1 MSKKTFDFSGYAT
14 RVDLKCSD
22 GAIIREDAFKHQN
35 GETVPLVWQHLHNG
49 PENILGHAML
59 EHRKDGVYAYA
70 SFNDSEQ
77 GRNAKELVR
86 HGDVKA
92 LSIYANKL
100 VRRGVDVLHGA
111 IREVSLVLSGANPG
125 AYIDNVVIAHGDS
138 YETSED
144 EAIIYTGLSFETQAE
159 TIEHADD
166 SKEPDMAEKTVGDI
180 FETLTE
186 EQKNVVYYMIG
197 EALSEAGADDDD
209 EAEHSAFY
217 ENDDYISHNDG
228 EETITMTRNVF
239 ESLAHGTPM
248 DEGLTLSHSDIK
260 SIFADGERK
269 NSLKEAVIAHATTY
283 GIENIDMLF
292 PDAKTIGN
300 RPEFIKRRTEW
311 VASVL
316 TDTHHSPFSRIKT
329 ILADITEDDA
339 RAKGYIKASMKK
351 EEWFTLAKRVTTP
364 QTVYKKQK
372 LDRNDILDITD
383 FDVVIW
389 VKEEMRL
396 MLDEEIAAA
405 ALVGDGRS
413 AGDPDKI
420 KSPSP
425 TADGEGIRAIALDA
439 SYYAYK
445 VEWDAADADDVPFVD
460 RVMTSLVDYTGSGS
474 PKLYTSPQI
483 LAGLL
488 VERDTLGRR
497 MYSSRAELATA
508 MGVSAIVDIP
518 ASILARANFET
529 TAGAVTT
536 THSLKGIV
544 ANLRDYTFG
553 SDAGGKTTLFD
564 DFDIDFNQQ
573 KYLLEARLSGTLT
586 KPFSAAT
593 LWENSVN

>member
-144 EAIIYTGLSFETQAE
+144 EAIIYTGLSFEIQAE
-159 TIEHADD
+159 TIEHADY

-197 EALSEAGADDDD
+197 EALSEAGADD

-217 ENDDYISHNDG
+217 ENDDYIRHNDE

-283 GIENIDMLF
+283 GIENIDLLF
-292 PDAKTIGN
+292 PDAKTIGD

-316 TDTHHSPFSRIKT
+316 NDTHHSPFSRIKT

-396 MLDEEIAAA
+396 LLDEEIAAA

-425 TADGEGIRAIALDA
+425 NADGEGIRAIALDA

-445 VEWDAADADDVPFVD
+445 VEWAAADADDIPFVD

-518 ASILARANFET
+518 ASILARANFQT
-529 TAGAVTT
+529 TEGAVTT

>member
-144 EAIIYTGLSFETQAE
+144 EAIIYTGLSFEIQAE

-197 EALSEAGADDDD
+197 EALSEAGADD

-217 ENDDYISHNDG
+217 ENDDYIRHNDG

-292 PDAKTIGN
+292 PDAKTVGN

-316 TDTHHSPFSRIKT
+316 NDTHHSPFSRIKT

-425 TADGEGIRAIALDA
+425 NADGEGIRAIALDA

-445 VEWDAADADDVPFVD
+445 VEWDAADADDIPFVD

-518 ASILARANFET
+518 ASILARANFQT
-529 TAGAVTT
+529 TEGAVTT

>member
-197 EALSEAGADDDD
+197 EALSEAGADD
-209 EAEHSAFY
+209 ETEHSAFY

-260 SIFADGERK
+260 SIFAEGERK

-292 PDAKTIGN
+292 PDAQTIGS
-300 RPEFIKRRTEW
+300 RPEFVKRRTEW

-593 LWENSVN
+593 LWENSAN

>member
-197 EALSEAGADDDD
+197 EALSEAGADD

-260 SIFADGERK
+260 SIFAEGERK

-283 GIENIDMLF
+283 GIEDIDMLF

>member
-144 EAIIYTGLSFETQAE
+144 EAIIYTGLSFEIQAE

-197 EALSEAGADDDD
+197 EALSEAGADD

-260 SIFADGERK
+260 SIFAEGERK

-292 PDAKTIGN
+292 PDAQTIGN
-300 RPEFIKRRTEW
+300 RPEFVKRRTEW

-518 ASILARANFET
+518 ASILARANFQT

>member
-144 EAIIYTGLSFETQAE
+144 EAIIYTGLSFEIQAE

-197 EALSEAGADDDD
+197 EALSEAGADD

-283 GIENIDMLF
+283 GIEDIDMLF

-553 SDAGGKTTLFD
+553 SDDGGKTTLFD

-593 LWENSVN
+593 LWENSAN

>member
-144 EAIIYTGLSFETQAE
+144 EAIIYTGLSFEIQAE

-197 EALSEAGADDDD
+197 EALSEAGADD

-260 SIFADGERK
+260 SIFAEGERK

-283 GIENIDMLF
+283 GIEDIDMLF

-529 TAGAVTT
+529 TEGAVTT

-593 LWENSVN
+593 LWENSAN

>member
-144 EAIIYTGLSFETQAE
+144 EAIIYTGLSFEIQAE

-197 EALSEAGADDDD
+197 EALSEAGADD

-292 PDAKTIGN
+292 PDAKTVGN

-316 TDTHHSPFSRIKT
+316 DDTHHSPFSRIKT

-425 TADGEGIRAIALDA
+425 NADGEGIRAIALDA

-445 VEWDAADADDVPFVD
+445 VEWDAADADDIPFVD

-518 ASILARANFET
+518 ASILARANFQT
-529 TAGAVTT
+529 TEGAVTT

-544 ANLRDYTFG
+544 TNLRDYTFG
-553 SDAGGKTTLFD
+553 SDDGGKTTLFD

>member
-1 MSKKTFDFSGYAT
+1 MSKKKFDFSGYAT

-144 EAIIYTGLSFETQAE
+144 EAIIYTGLSFEIQAE

-197 EALSEAGADDDD
+197 EALSEAGADD
-209 EAEHSAFY
+209 EVEQSAFY

-260 SIFADGERK
+260 SIFAEGERK

-292 PDAKTIGN
+292 PDAKTVGD

-316 TDTHHSPFSRIKT
+316 NDTHHSPFSRIKT

-425 TADGEGIRAIALDA
+425 NADGEGIRAIALDA

-445 VEWDAADADDVPFVD
+445 VEWAAADADDIPFVD

-518 ASILARANFET
+518 ASILARANFQT
-529 TAGAVTT
+529 TEGAVTT

>member
-144 EAIIYTGLSFETQAE
+144 EAIIYTGLSFEIQAE

-166 SKEPDMAEKTVGDI
+166 SEEPDMAEKTVGDI

-197 EALSEAGADDDD
+197 EALSEAGADD

-292 PDAKTIGN
+292 PDAQTIGN
-300 RPEFIKRRTEW
+300 RPEFVKRRTEW

-593 LWENSVN
+593 LWENSAN

>member
-197 EALSEAGADDDD
+197 EALSEAGADD

-292 PDAKTIGN
+292 PDAKTIGD
-300 RPEFIKRRTEW
+300 RPEFVKRRTEW

-593 LWENSVN
+593 LWENSAN

>member
-1 MSKKTFDFSGYAT
+1 MSKKKFDFSGYAT

-144 EAIIYTGLSFETQAE
+144 EAIIYTGLSFEIQAE

-197 EALSEAGADDDD
+197 EALSEAGADD
-209 EAEHSAFY
+209 EVEQSAFY

-260 SIFADGERK
+260 SIFAEGERK

-283 GIENIDMLF
+283 GIEDIDMLF
-292 PDAKTIGN
+292 PDAKTVGS

-316 TDTHHSPFSRIKT
+316 NDTHHSPFSRIKT

-425 TADGEGIRAIALDA
+425 NADGEGIRAIALDA

-445 VEWDAADADDVPFVD
+445 VEWAAADADDIPFVD

-518 ASILARANFET
+518 ASILARANFQT
-529 TAGAVTT
+529 TEGAVTT

>member
-197 EALSEAGADDDD
+197 EALSEAGADD

-217 ENDDYISHNDG
+217 ENDDYIRHNDE

-260 SIFADGERK
+260 SIFAEGERK

-300 RPEFIKRRTEW
+300 RPEFVKRRTEW

-316 TDTHHSPFSRIKT
+316 NDTHHSPFSRIKT

>member
-159 TIEHADD
+159 AIEHADD

-197 EALSEAGADDDD
+197 EALSEAGADD

-260 SIFADGERK
+260 SIFAEGERK

-283 GIENIDMLF
+283 GIEDIDMLF

>member
-35 GETVPLVWQHLHNG
+35 GETVPLVWQHLHND
-49 PENILGHAML
+49 PENILGHARL

-70 SFNDSEQ
+70 SFNDSKQ
-77 GRNAKELVR
+77 GLNAKELVR

-144 EAIIYTGLSFETQAE
+144 EAIIYTGLSFEIQAE

-166 SKEPDMAEKTVGDI
+166 SEEPDMAEKTVGDI

-197 EALSEAGADDDD
+197 EALSEAGADD

-260 SIFADGERK
+260 SIFAEGERK

-292 PDAKTIGN
+292 PDAKTIGD
-300 RPEFIKRRTEW
+300 RPEFVKRRTEW

-316 TDTHHSPFSRIKT
+316 NDTHHSPFSRIKT

-518 ASILARANFET
+518 ASILARANFQT
-529 TAGAVTT
+529 TEGAVTT

>member
-144 EAIIYTGLSFETQAE
+144 EAIIYTGLSFEIQAE

-197 EALSEAGADDDD
+197 EALSEAGADD

-529 TAGAVTT
+529 TVGAVTT

-593 LWENSVN
+593 LWENSAN

>member
-1 MSKKTFDFSGYAT
+1 MSKKTLDFSGYAT

-144 EAIIYTGLSFETQAE
+144 EAIIYTGLSFEIQAE

-197 EALSEAGADDDD
+197 EALSEAGADD

-248 DEGLTLSHSDIK
+248 DEGLSLSHSDIK
-260 SIFADGERK
+260 SIFAEGERK

-300 RPEFIKRRTEW
+300 RPEFVKRRTEW

-445 VEWDAADADDVPFVD
+445 VEWDAADADDIPFVD

-518 ASILARANFET
+518 ASILARANFQT

>member
-1 MSKKTFDFSGYAT
+1 MSKKKFDFSGYAT

-144 EAIIYTGLSFETQAE
+144 EAIIYTGLSFEIQAE

-197 EALSEAGADDDD
+197 EALSEAGADD
-209 EAEHSAFY
+209 EVEQSAFY

-283 GIENIDMLF
+283 GIEDIDMLF
-292 PDAKTIGN
+292 PDAKTVGN

-316 TDTHHSPFSRIKT
+316 NDTHHSPFSRIKT

-425 TADGEGIRAIALDA
+425 NADGEGIRAIALDA

-445 VEWDAADADDVPFVD
+445 VEWAAADADDIPFVD

-518 ASILARANFET
+518 ASILARANFQT
-529 TAGAVTT
+529 TEGAVTT

>member
-144 EAIIYTGLSFETQAE
+144 EAIIYTGLSFEIQAE

-197 EALSEAGADDDD
+197 EALSEAGADD

-292 PDAKTIGN
+292 PDAKTIGD

-425 TADGEGIRAIALDA
+425 NADGEGIRAIALDA

-445 VEWDAADADDVPFVD
+445 VEWAAADADDIPFVD

-518 ASILARANFET
+518 ASILARANFQT

>member
-144 EAIIYTGLSFETQAE
+144 EAIIYTGLSFEIQAE
-159 TIEHADD
+159 TIEHADY

-197 EALSEAGADDDD
+197 EALSEAGADD

-217 ENDDYISHNDG
+217 ENDDYIRHNDE

-260 SIFADGERK
+260 SIFAEGERK

-283 GIENIDMLF
+283 GIEDIDLLF
-292 PDAKTIGN
+292 PDAKTIGD

-316 TDTHHSPFSRIKT
+316 NDTHHSPFSRIKT

-425 TADGEGIRAIALDA
+425 NADGEGIRAIALDA

-518 ASILARANFET
+518 ASILARANFQT
-529 TAGAVTT
+529 TEGAVTT

>member
-144 EAIIYTGLSFETQAE
+144 EAIIYTGLSFEIQAE

-197 EALSEAGADDDD
+197 EALSEAGADD

-283 GIENIDMLF
+283 GIENIDLLF
-292 PDAKTIGN
+292 PDAKTIGD
-300 RPEFIKRRTEW
+300 RPEFVKRRTEW

-425 TADGEGIRAIALDA
+425 NADGEGIRAIALDA

-445 VEWDAADADDVPFVD
+445 VEWAAADADDIPFVD

-518 ASILARANFET
+518 ASILARANFQT

>member
-197 EALSEAGADDDD
+197 EALSEAGADD

-260 SIFADGERK
+260 SIFADGER
-269 NSLKEAVIAHATTY
+269 
-283 GIENIDMLF
+283 
-292 PDAKTIGN
+292 
-300 RPEFIKRRTEW
+300 
-311 VASVL
+311 
-316 TDTHHSPFSRIKT
+316 
-329 ILADITEDDA
+329 
-339 RAKGYIKASMKK
+339 
-351 EEWFTLAKRVTTP
+351 
-364 QTVYKKQK
+364 
-372 LDRNDILDITD
+372 
-383 FDVVIW
+383 
-389 VKEEMRL
+389 
-396 MLDEEIAAA
+396 
-405 ALVGDGRS
+405 
-413 AGDPDKI
+413 
-420 KSPSP
+420 
-425 TADGEGIRAIALDA
+425 
-439 SYYAYK
+439 
-445 VEWDAADADDVPFVD
+445 
-460 RVMTSLVDYTGSGS
+460 
-474 PKLYTSPQI
+474 
-483 LAGLL
+483 
-488 VERDTLGRR
+488 
-497 MYSSRAELATA
+497 
-508 MGVSAIVDIP
+508 
-518 ASILARANFET
+518 
-529 TAGAVTT
+529 
-536 THSLKGIV
+536 
-544 ANLRDYTFG
+544 
-553 SDAGGKTTLFD
+553 
-564 DFDIDFNQQ
+564 
-573 KYLLEARLSGTLT
+573 
-586 KPFSAAT
+586 
-593 LWENSVN
+593 

>member
-144 EAIIYTGLSFETQAE
+144 EAIIYTGLSFEIQAE

-197 EALSEAGADDDD
+197 EALSEAGADD

-283 GIENIDMLF
+283 GIENIDLLF
-292 PDAKTIGN
+292 PDAKTIGD

-316 TDTHHSPFSRIKT
+316 NDTHHSPFSRIKT

-425 TADGEGIRAIALDA
+425 NADGEGIRAIALDA

-445 VEWDAADADDVPFVD
+445 VEWAAADADDIPFVD

-518 ASILARANFET
+518 ASILARANFQT

>member
-144 EAIIYTGLSFETQAE
+144 EAIIYTGLSFEIQAE

-197 EALSEAGADDDD
+197 EALSEAGADD

-217 ENDDYISHNDG
+217 ENDDYIRHNDE

-260 SIFADGERK
+260 SIFAEGERK

-292 PDAKTIGN
+292 PDAQTIGN
-300 RPEFIKRRTEW
+300 RPEFVKRRTEW

-316 TDTHHSPFSRIKT
+316 NDTHHSPFSRIKT

-396 MLDEEIAAA
+396 LLDEEIAAA

-518 ASILARANFET
+518 ASILARANFQT
-529 TAGAVTT
+529 TEGAVTT

-544 ANLRDYTFG
+544 VNLRDYTFG

>member
-144 EAIIYTGLSFETQAE
+144 EAIIYTGLSFEIQAE

-197 EALSEAGADDDD
+197 EALSEAGADD

-283 GIENIDMLF
+283 GIENIDLLF
-292 PDAKTIGN
+292 PDAKTIGD

-316 TDTHHSPFSRIKT
+316 NDTHHSPFSRIKT

-425 TADGEGIRAIALDA
+425 NADGEGIRAIALDA

-445 VEWDAADADDVPFVD
+445 VEWAAADADDIPFVD

-518 ASILARANFET
+518 ASILARANFQT
-529 TAGAVTT
+529 TQGAVTT

-544 ANLRDYTFG
+544 VNLRDYTFG

>member
-144 EAIIYTGLSFETQAE
+144 EAIIYTGLSFEIQAE

-197 EALSEAGADDDD
+197 EALSEAGADD

-217 ENDDYISHNDG
+217 ENDDYISHNDE

-283 GIENIDMLF
+283 GIEDIDLLF
-292 PDAKTIGN
+292 PDAKTIGD

-316 TDTHHSPFSRIKT
+316 NDTHHSPFSRIKT

-425 TADGEGIRAIALDA
+425 NADGEGIRAIALDA

-445 VEWDAADADDVPFVD
+445 VEWAAADADDIPFVD

-518 ASILARANFET
+518 ASILARANFQT
-529 TAGAVTT
+529 TEGAVTT

>member
-197 EALSEAGADDDD
+197 EALSEAGADD

-292 PDAKTIGN
+292 PDAKTIGD

-425 TADGEGIRAIALDA
+425 NADGEGIRAIALDA

-445 VEWDAADADDVPFVD
+445 VEWAAADADDIPFVD

-518 ASILARANFET
+518 ASILARANFQT

-593 LWENSVN
+593 LWENSAN

>member
-197 EALSEAGADDDD
+197 EALSEAGADD

-260 SIFADGERK
+260 SIFAEGERK

-292 PDAKTIGN
+292 PDAKTVGN

>member
-144 EAIIYTGLSFETQAE
+144 EAIIYTGLSFEIQAE

-197 EALSEAGADDDD
+197 EALSEAGADD

-260 SIFADGERK
+260 SIFAEGERK

-283 GIENIDMLF
+283 GIEDIDMLF
-292 PDAKTIGN
+292 PDAKTVGS

-316 TDTHHSPFSRIKT
+316 NDTHHSPFSRIKT

-425 TADGEGIRAIALDA
+425 NADGEGIRAIALDA

-445 VEWDAADADDVPFVD
+445 VEWAAADADDIPFVD

-518 ASILARANFET
+518 ASILARANFQT
-529 TAGAVTT
+529 TEGAVTT

>member
-144 EAIIYTGLSFETQAE
+144 EAIIYTGLSFEIQAE

-166 SKEPDMAEKTVGDI
+166 SEEPDMAEKTVGDI

-197 EALSEAGADDDD
+197 EALSEAGADD

-292 PDAKTIGN
+292 PDAQTIGN
-300 RPEFIKRRTEW
+300 RPEFVKRRTEW

-396 MLDEEIAAA
+396 LLDEEIAAA

-593 LWENSVN
+593 LWENSAN

>member
-144 EAIIYTGLSFETQAE
+144 EAIIYTGLSFEIQAE

-197 EALSEAGADDDD
+197 EALSEAGADD

-283 GIENIDMLF
+283 GIENIDLLF
-292 PDAKTIGN
+292 PDAKTIGD

-425 TADGEGIRAIALDA
+425 NADGEGIRAIALDA

-445 VEWDAADADDVPFVD
+445 VEWAAADADDVPFVD

-518 ASILARANFET
+518 ASILARANFQT

>member
-159 TIEHADD
+159 AIEHADD

-197 EALSEAGADDDD
+197 EALSEAGADD

-260 SIFADGERK
+260 SIFAEGERK

-283 GIENIDMLF
+283 GIEDIDMLF

-518 ASILARANFET
+518 ASILARANFQT
-529 TAGAVTT
+529 TEGAVTT

-593 LWENSVN
+593 LWENSAN

>member
-144 EAIIYTGLSFETQAE
+144 EAIIYTGLSFEIQAE

-197 EALSEAGADDDD
+197 EALSEAGADD

-217 ENDDYISHNDG
+217 ENDDYIRHNDG

-292 PDAKTIGN
+292 PDAQTIGN

-316 TDTHHSPFSRIKT
+316 NDTHHSPFSRIKT

-425 TADGEGIRAIALDA
+425 NADGEGIRAIALDA

-445 VEWDAADADDVPFVD
+445 VEWAAADADDIPFVD

-518 ASILARANFET
+518 ASILARANFQT
-529 TAGAVTT
+529 TEGAVTT

>member
-197 EALSEAGADDDD
+197 EALSEAGADD

-283 GIENIDMLF
+283 GIEDIDMLF

-518 ASILARANFET
+518 ASILARANFQT

-593 LWENSVN
+593 LWENSAN

>member
-144 EAIIYTGLSFETQAE
+144 EAIIYTGLSFEIQAE

-197 EALSEAGADDDD
+197 EALSEAGADD
-209 EAEHSAFY
+209 EVEQSAFY

-292 PDAKTIGN
+292 PDAKTVGD

-316 TDTHHSPFSRIKT
+316 NDTHHSPFSRIKT

-425 TADGEGIRAIALDA
+425 NADGEGIRAIALDA

-445 VEWDAADADDVPFVD
+445 VEWAAADADDIPFVD

-518 ASILARANFET
+518 ASILARANFQT
-529 TAGAVTT
+529 TEGAVTT

>member
-197 EALSEAGADDDD
+197 EALSEAGADD

-217 ENDDYISHNDG
+217 KNDDYISHNDE

-260 SIFADGERK
+260 SIFAEGERK

-283 GIENIDMLF
+283 GIEDIDMLF
-292 PDAKTIGN
+292 PDAKTIGS
-300 RPEFIKRRTEW
+300 RPEFVKRRTEW

-593 LWENSVN
+593 LWENSAN

>member
-197 EALSEAGADDDD
+197 EALSEAGADD

-260 SIFADGERK
+260 SIFAEGERK

-292 PDAKTIGN
+292 PDAQTIGN
-300 RPEFIKRRTEW
+300 RPEFVKRRTEW

>member
-197 EALSEAGADDDD
+197 EALSEAGADD

-260 SIFADGERK
+260 SIFAEGERK

-292 PDAKTIGN
+292 PDAKTIGS
-300 RPEFIKRRTEW
+300 RPEFVKRRTEW

-396 MLDEEIAAA
+396 LLDEEIAAA

-518 ASILARANFET
+518 ASILARANFQT
-529 TAGAVTT
+529 TEGAVTT

-593 LWENSVN
+593 LWENSAN

>member
-1 MSKKTFDFSGYAT
+1 MSKKKFDFSGYAT

-144 EAIIYTGLSFETQAE
+144 EAIIYTGLSFEIQAE

-197 EALSEAGADDDD
+197 EALSEAGADD

-260 SIFADGERK
+260 SIFAEGERK

-283 GIENIDMLF
+283 GIEDIDMLF
-292 PDAKTIGN
+292 PDAKTVGS

-316 TDTHHSPFSRIKT
+316 NDTHHSPFSRIKT

-425 TADGEGIRAIALDA
+425 NADGEGIRAIALDA

-445 VEWDAADADDVPFVD
+445 VEWAAADADDIPFVD

-518 ASILARANFET
+518 ASILARANFQT
-529 TAGAVTT
+529 TEGAVTT

>member
-197 EALSEAGADDDD
+197 EALSEAGADD

-292 PDAKTIGN
+292 PDAKTVGN

-518 ASILARANFET
+518 ASILARANFQT

-593 LWENSVN
+593 LWENSAN